1 MIRDVGKFFTGVVE
15 DRNDPF
21 LLGRVRVRVHGIHPE
36 LRVRADN
43 YGMAVDDL
51 LWMTIGTGT
60 DSASISGVGK
70 SPTGIVCG
78 THVYGFY
85 IDEFYQSGIIM
96 GTYPGI
102 YPEMPDFNKG
112 FSDPNKQFPRYVGS
126 DVNILAR
133 GGKEVSI
140 APGQRAIES
149 DIVPATVEDQNLN
162 RDKAVQP
169 NQTPNEDIKPNPNPD
184 VTIEDMLRYDEGIKV
199 VVYWDS
205 EDYPTVGIGHL
216 IIKEK
221 TFDMARIN
229 RLLSQ
234 QVGRTVNGRITEEE
248 CSALFASDLND
259 VYRQIAQSATVG
271 PVYSTLDDTRKM
283 AIINMTFQMGIGG
296 VANFRKML
304 AFMALGQY
312 DKAADEALDS
322 LWARQTPN
330 RARRVTDVIRNGN
343 LVAYGGS
350 QGSVVRA
357 IAYGGSQGSVVR
369 AIARAR
375 AMPLIATR
383 SIAPALKSTRESSFL
398 FSEPA
403 SPYAAVYP
411 YNKVFESERG
421 HIQEFDDTP
430 GHERIHTKHRAGTFE
445 EIHPDGTRVQKIVGD
460 DFYIVKN
467 GSNVHVGGKLQFVV
481 DGDSVIFVQGNA
493 ETTISGNANQFI
505 RGNST
510 ERVEGNVNQHV
521 TGSVFQYVKGNV
533 SSNIDGNMDA
543 TVNQNANIKVV
554 GDCFNTID
562 GNYTLKI
569 GGNFQTEVGGTRND
583 QVGGN
588 WSRSASEV
596 NDIAQ
601 GTFSINGSRI
611 NLG

>member
-1 MIRDVGKFFTGVVE
+1 MLNGVDRFFTGVVE
-15 DRNDPF
+15 DRFDPF
-21 LLGRVRVRVHGIHPE
+21 MLGRVRVRVHGIHPE
-36 LRVRADN
+36 QKVKAEN
-43 YGMAVDDL
+43 YGMATDDL
-51 LWMTIGTGT
+51 LWMTIGTST
-60 DSASISGVGK
+60 TSASISGVGQ
-70 SPTGIVCG
+70 SPTGIVEG

-85 IDEFYQSGIIM
+85 LDDFYQSGLIM

-102 YPEMPDFNKG
+102 YPEMPNFNKG
-112 FSDPNKQFPRYVGS
+112 FTDPNRQFPRYVGS

-133 GGKEVSI
+133 GGKEIKI
-140 APGQRAIES
+140 APGQIAQTEE
-149 DIVPATVEDQNLN
+149 IVPATVEDQDLN
-162 RDKAVQP
+162 RDWAAEP
-169 NQTPNEDIKPNPNPD
+169 NRTPNDEIKPNPNPD
-184 VTIEDMLRYDEGIKV
+184 VTIEDMLRYDEGIRV

-205 EDYPTVGIGHL
+205 EGYPTVGIGHL
-216 IIKEK
+216 IIHEK
-221 TFDMARIN
+221 TKNMSRIN
-229 RLLSQ
+229 SLLSQ
-234 QVGRTVNGRITEEE
+234 QVGRQVQGRITEED
-248 CSALFASDLND
+248 CSTLFARDLNG
-259 VYRQIAQSATVG
+259 VYSDISRSATVG
-271 PVYSTLDDTRKM
+271 PVYSMLDDTRKM

-296 VANFRKML
+296 VANFQKML
-304 AFMALGQY
+304 AYLALGQY

-350 QGSVVRA
+350 QGSVVRS
-357 IAYGGSQGSVVR
+357 ITR
-369 AIARAR
+369 AV

-383 SIAPALKSTRESSFL
+383 SITRKAKTATAQTVSFK
-398 FSEPA
+398 EPA
-403 SPYAAVYP
+403 SAYSAVYP
-411 YNKVFESERG
+411 YNKVFESESG

-430 GHERIHTKHRAGTFE
+430 GHERIHTRHKAGTFE
-445 EIHPDGTRVQKIVGD
+445 EIHPDGTKVQKIIGD

-467 GSNVHVGGKLQFVV
+467 NRNVHVGGNLKFIV
-481 DGDSVIFVQGNA
+481 DGNAVVFVQGDA

-505 RGNST
+505 RGDSI

-521 TGSVFQYVKGNV
+521 TGSVNQYVKGNV
-533 SSNIDGNMDA
+533 DSQIDGNMAA

-562 GNYTLKI
+562 GNYVLKV
-569 GGNFQTEVGGTRND
+569 GGNFSTEVGGTRND

-588 WSRSASEV
+588 WDRSASTV